1 MDKSQNVTDPG
12 DRQTDSTDS
21 TDSREEEDQDQNQDQ
36 EEVLMGLP

>member
-12 DRQTDSTDS
+12 DRQTDS